1 MPEIAKDMEELKGRV
16 NKLENIAYILG
27 GLAIV
32 LGLAGASLYSML
44 SNARQEAGEIQQNLN
59 RLSTEV
65 DSVLKVKAD
74 TILRERLPRVVK
86 DLGTPVDVQMVTSK
100 FEVPV
105 GDKTT
110 TAKVTCP
117 PGTLPVG
124 GGFKNYRSAVNLVQ
138 MYTEQRDVFLSLDNN
153 GSETFVADAW
163 ATCLTSTD
171 GPDATAG

>member
-1 MPEIAKDMEELKGRV
+1 MPEIVKDMEALKGRV

-32 LGLAGASLYSML
+32 LGLAGASLYTML
-44 SNARQEAGEIQQNLN
+44 SNARQEAGELQGSLAS
-59 RLSTEV
+59 LSEEI
-65 DSVLKVKAD
+65 DAVLKTKAD
-74 TILRERLPRVVK
+74 TVLRDRLPQVVK
-86 DLGTPVDVQMVTSK
+86 DLGTPVDVQLTTSK

-105 GDKTT
+105 GSKTT

-117 PGTLPVG
+117 QGTRPVG

-153 GSETFVADAW
+153 GKETFVVDAW
-163 ATCLTSTD
+163 AACLRATE
-171 GPDATAG
+171 GPDDTAG